1 MKDKIIKILLIVT
14 GLAVLGYCLYVGM
27 QVGKKEMHRL
37 TIIHVNDTHSQNEPV
52 RTGELAGLGGALER
66 AAYVDSVRQA
76 DGPENVLLLHAG
88 DFFQGSS
95 YFTEFGGQ
103 VEVAMLNAIGYDAVT
118 LGNHE
123 A

>member
-14 GLAVLGYCLYVGM
+14 GLAVLGYCIYVGM

-66 AAYVDSVRQA
+66 GSIA
-76 DGPENVLLLHAG
+76 NV
-88 DFFQGSS
+88 
-95 YFTEFGGQ
+95 E
-103 VEVAMLNAIGYDAVT
+103 AVT
-118 LGNHE
+118 FEFVTKSFGLLDASGIERNVGLALGDSFEIPISLAMSNE
-123 A
+123 I